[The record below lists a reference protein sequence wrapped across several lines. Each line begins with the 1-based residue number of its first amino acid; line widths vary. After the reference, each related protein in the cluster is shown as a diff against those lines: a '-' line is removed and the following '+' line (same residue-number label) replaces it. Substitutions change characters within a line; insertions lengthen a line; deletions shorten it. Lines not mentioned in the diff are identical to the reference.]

1 MRLVVPMVTPICRG
15 YQKAHNQ
22 AAARDR
28 KKHAAPEQRR
38 SGTRKGIPMGA
49 INQSNIERLAKK
61 LNNDGPRSVIPF
73 VGAGL
78 SIYGH
83 QDDRLPTWRSLL
95 IRLKDAA
102 ASLFSDAKK
111 LVAIDA
117 LLDAGMLDDAA
128 EIVCK
133 ALPSPEL
140 RRLMHD
146 TFETASKPLPPAIG
160 SLAKVKWPLIITT
173 NYDSFIEHAWPHGY
187 LPILT
192 GRDIQD
198 IIYLAGGIGW
208 KPHLIKL
215 HGCLDRY
222 DTWVLTAS
230 QYNALVVNN
239 QQYETMMK
247 VLLSR
252 SLLFLGYGMADKD
265 FNPLLEQLT
274 TLFPAGIGDHFA
286 VLDDRRKDDPHIK
299 RIIAMG
305 IQPIWYTSQ
314 ADKQDAPDCGHGAVV
329 TLLDELLKH
338 HSEISLTPP
347 EIYPEYLMGVM
358 SDISSRSLNAKRVL
372 EIGSL
377 FPEYRGRKGRPTAI
391 GVLRALNLVDQSNS
405 PRIAAILCFHDSPQ
419 SYVPQACINFSV
431 PMKDGSG
438 YRDFTRIEGALLQ
451 QLNRSLES
459 ISKDLRFLV
468 DEKNAFN
475 RHCELPVIALRE
487 LLVNALIHR
496 DYESSMAISVTLT
509 PEALVISN
517 PGPFAC
523 PISRRQMN
531 RVWELA
537 RHNPRNPILARV
549 LYHAGIFEGLGS
561 GLARVAKAFRDAGLP
576 LPRIDTIEKETRVT
590 IRRNPKF
597 GMKKDS
603 EIPNKSLQRTRKKAA
618 RR

>member
-1 MRLVVPMVTPICRG
+1 MDANDQPNL
-15 YQKAHNQ
+15 
-22 AAARDR
+22 
-28 KKHAAPEQRR
+28 
-38 SGTRKGIPMGA
+38 
-49 INQSNIERLAKK
+49 ERLARK

-83 QDDRLPTWRSLL
+83 PDDRLPSWRSLL

-102 ASLFSDAKK
+102 ASHFSDAKK
-111 LVAIDA
+111 LGAIDA

-128 EIVCK
+128 EIICK

-140 RRLMHD
+140 RRLMHH
-146 TFETASKPLPPAIG
+146 TFETASKPLPPAIR

-173 NYDSFIEHAWPHGY
+173 NYDSFIERAWPHGY

-230 QYNALVVNN
+230 QYNALAVNN
-239 QQYETMMK
+239 QRYETMMK
-247 VLLSR
+247 VLFSR

-305 IQPIWYTSQ
+305 IQPIWYTSE
-314 ADKQDAPDCGHGAVV
+314 ADRRDALDCGHGAVT
-329 TLLDELLKH
+329 TLLDALLKH

-347 EIYPEYLMGVM
+347 EVQPDYLMGVM
-358 SDISSRSLNAKRVL
+358 SDVSARSLDAKRVL
-372 EIGSL
+372 QIGSL
-377 FPEYRGRKGRPTAI
+377 FPEYRGRKGRPSAI
-391 GVLRALNLVDQSNS
+391 DVLRALNLVDQSNS
-405 PRIAAILCFHDSPQ
+405 LRIAAILCFHGSPQ
-419 SYVPQACINFSV
+419 SYLPQARINFCV
-431 PMKDGSG
+431 PMRDGSG
-438 YRDFTRIEGALLQ
+438 FMDFARIEGALLP
-451 QLNRSLES
+451 QLDRVLES
-459 ISKDLRFLV
+459 ISMHLRFLV

-475 RHCELPVIALRE
+475 RQCELPVIALRE

-517 PGPFAC
+517 PGSFAC
-523 PISRRQMN
+523 PIGRRQMN

-549 LYHAGIFEGLGS
+549 LYHAGIMEGFGS

-576 LPRIDTIEKETRVT
+576 LPKIDTTETETRVT

-597 GMKKDS
+597 GTKKNS
-603 EIPNKSLQRTRKKAA
+603 EIPNKRLHRTRNP
-618 RR
+618 RRTSRR